1 MQTNLEG
8 AVKNTFHLFMAN
20 EPLESTR
27 SFVEKNE
34 AGEPVGEEITWD
46 EQVLR
51 GIWLTNQMNPNK
63 NTELEIS
70 VRPNQIKST
79 HPNAPKFSD
88 VLKTFIY
95 NKEALET
102 GKKIA
107 IVSTVSVPRERRSG
121 DKEGI
126 ADSLVPVLTGIELA
140 DANTADVEFIER
152 VLAAKAN
159 TGLEPVVDT
168 AVNS

>member
-27 SFVEKNE
+27 SYVERNK
-34 AGEPVGEEITWD
+34 AGEPVGDEITWD

-95 NKEALET
+95 NKEALES
-102 GKKIA
+102 GKKYVIA
-107 IVSTVSVPRERRSG
+107 HTVSVPKERRSG

-126 ADSLVPVLTGIELA
+126 FDTLVPVLTGIELA
-140 DANTADVEFIER
+140 DSNPADLEFIER
-152 VLAAKAN
+152 VMAAKST
-159 TGLEPVVDT
+159 TGEEPVVDT
-168 AVNS
+168 AANS

>member
-8 AVKNTFHLFMAN
+8 AVKNTFHLFMAT
-20 EPLESTR
+20 EPLETTR
-27 SFVEKNE
+27 TYVEKNE
-34 AGEPVGEEITWD
+34 AGEPVGDEISWD

-51 GIWLTNQMNPNK
+51 GIWMTNQMNPNK

-95 NKEALET
+95 NKEALES
-102 GKKIA
+102 GSKYVIA
-107 IVSTVSVPRERRSG
+107 HTVSVPRERRSG

-126 ADSLVPVLTGIELA
+126 SDTLVPVLTGLELV
-140 DANTADVEFIER
+140 DANPADKEFIER
-152 VLAAKAN
+152 VMAAKAN

-168 AVNS
+168 AANA

>member
-1 MQTNLEG
+1 MQTNLES
-8 AVKNTFHLFMAN
+8 AVKNTFHLFMAT

-27 SFVEKNE
+27 SFVERNE

-51 GIWLTNQMNPNK
+51 GIWMTNQMNPSK

-79 HPNAPKFSD
+79 HPGAPKFSD

-95 NKEALET
+95 NKEALES
-102 GKKIA
+102 GKKYIIA
-107 IVSTVSVPRERRSG
+107 HTVNIPRERRSG

-126 ADSLVPVLTGIELA
+126 SDTLVPVLTGIEVVNSNEA
-140 DANTADVEFIER
+140 DLQFIER

-159 TGLEPVVDT
+159 TGTPVVDEAT
-168 AVNS
+168 A